1 MISSDKNIETISQL
15 IVEVKK
21 YAEIKGK
28 CLQID
33 FVSKLS
39 KLLAALV
46 VVSALFLLGAIALV
60 FISMLAASLLEPIVG
75 GTAYSYAI
83 IVAFYALLGIT
94 VYIKRQ
100 AWIEAPIVNFLGQ
113 LFLEEQSDSPQAG
126 NPKTK
131 EPSNRPI
138 K

>member
-15 IVEVKK
+15 IFEVKK
-21 YAEIKGK
+21 YIEIKGK

-39 KLLAALV
+39 KLLTGLV

-60 FISMLAASLLEPIVG
+60 FVSMLAASLLEPLVG
-75 GTAYSYAI
+75 STTLSYAI
-83 IVAFYALLGIT
+83 IVAFYALLGLM
-94 VYIKRQ
+94 VYVKRQ

-113 LFLEEQSDSPQAG
+113 LFLDNQTDIQNTDKTQA
-126 NPKTK
+126 N
-131 EPSNRPI
+131 EPYNRPMQ
-138 K
+138 

>member
-126 NPKTK
+126 NPKTN

>member
-83 IVAFYALLGIT
+83 IVAFYALLGTT

-100 AWIEAPIVNFLGQ
+100 AWVEAPIVNFLGQ

-126 NPKTK
+126 NPKTN